1 MDASE
6 PLQNRQNNVLNG
18 RPNLPDKDR
27 RSDAAAGAARQADRN
42 HGPFQAARGFRC
54 IFVFFSGRLVRR
66 LELSAGQ
73 AERSSLVI
81 RPLAVIGNV
90 EAFELGLLRC
100 PEADGQVDE
109 LVEDQR
115 AET

>member
-1 MDASE
+1 MAAQPAGQR
-6 PLQNRQNNVLNG
+6 PLRCS
-18 RPNLPDKDR
+18 R
-27 RSDAAAGAARQADRN
+27 RGGAPS
-42 HGPFQAARGFRC
+42 GPQPWAVPSGPWFPLHFRL
-54 IFVFFSGRLVRR
+54 FSGRLVRR
-66 LELSAGQ
+66 LGLSAGQ